1 MLEFSHG
8 PEVNYMSAPL
18 LAEDK
23 GIAVEETRADGGT
36 YRNLLELSIA
46 ASGGRTV
53 VTVCGTVT
61 EEGRQRVVK
70 LDGYPI
76 EFVPEGVVLLFSNHD
91 RPGVIGKVGTL
102 LGEAGSNIAN
112 FALGRKN
119 GSGLAV
125 AALQIDNDVPD
136 KVVETFKADAD
147 LLWAV
152 KVDFSE
158 AAR

>member
-1 MLEFSHG
+1 M
-8 PEVNYMSAPL
+8 
-18 LAEDK
+18 
-23 GIAVEETRADGGT
+23 
-36 YRNLLELSIA
+36 
-46 ASGGRTV
+46 
-53 VTVCGTVT
+53 
-61 EEGRQRVVK
+61 
-70 LDGYPI
+70 
-76 EFVPEGVVLLFSNHD
+76 VLLFSNHD

-136 KVVETFKADAD
+136 KVVETFKSDAD

>member
-1 MLEFSHG
+1 MQRRPTAFPMPML
-8 PEVNYMSAPL
+8 NRRRL
-18 LAEDK
+18 L
-23 GIAVEETRADGGT
+23 
-36 YRNLLELSIA
+36 
-46 ASGGRTV
+46 
-53 VTVCGTVT
+53 
-61 EEGRQRVVK
+61 
-70 LDGYPI
+70 
-76 EFVPEGVVLLFSNHD
+76 
-91 RPGVIGKVGTL
+91 
-102 LGEAGSNIAN
+102 
-112 FALGRKN
+112 